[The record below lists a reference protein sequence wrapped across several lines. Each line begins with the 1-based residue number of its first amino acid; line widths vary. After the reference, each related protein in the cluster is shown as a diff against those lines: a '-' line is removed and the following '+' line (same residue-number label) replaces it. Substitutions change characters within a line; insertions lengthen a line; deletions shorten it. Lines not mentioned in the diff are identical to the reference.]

1 MDEEDVHRGI
11 EDEMPP
17 RTPSPTPS
25 GISAIPASANVATG
39 SGPRPTR
46 IPSPKTPTHRLRRYL
61 VDTKV
66 PELRAKGREL
76 AKRLRLLGQQAK
88 ALKRKV
94 ISPSGDSI
102 MAGGSSPK
110 KAKMAETGA
119 LPAPQIKK
127 RPQVTLRRPPMNL
140 GKQKT
145 KLPSTGNLS
154 GSETEST
161 LAVATA
167 SEILAMQM
175 DGDHKRREE
184 DLAVRLEEIKGDIKQ
199 QALEAIEQFKAVYQT
214 TERNNYAQI
223 KELMQGLSDAFGA
236 TDMQMNHIRWQYPKD
251 KNTKPLVN
259 RYREIAHRIDVGIQE
274 KKEASEKMRRIEAKV
289 EESYNKCMKLL
300 DVIDGENYAIDFQ
313 YGVAIHGEEYMKKH
327 YDVPKGYKTPANSAG
342 IIPRLNHIQETLT
355 DMINKEPNFT
365 AHSEWF
371 YNDLLKKAIEK
382 VRNEEADHMTGINS
396 E

>member
-1 MDEEDVHRGI
+1 
-11 EDEMPP
+11 MPP
-17 RTPSPTPS
+17 RTPSPIPS
-25 GISAIPASANVATG
+25 GDSATPADAKTTTG
-39 SGPRPTR
+39 SDPRPTR
-46 IPSPKTPTHRLRRYL
+46 IPSPKTPTHRLRKYL

-66 PELRAKGREL
+66 PDLRAKGREL
-76 AKRLRLLGQQAK
+76 AERLRSLGQQAK

-94 ISPSGDSI
+94 ISPSGESI
-102 MAGGSSPK
+102 VAGGSSPK
-110 KAKMAETGA
+110 KAKVAETGA

-127 RPQVTLRRPPMNL
+127 RPRIAPRRPPMKL
-140 GKQKT
+140 GKQKM
-145 KLPSTGNLS
+145 KLPSAGGLS
-154 GSETEST
+154 GSETEPT

-167 SEILAMQM
+167 SEIFSRQLEE
-175 DGDHKRREE
+175 DHKRREE
-184 DLAVRLEEIKGDIKQ
+184 ELGVRLEEIKGDIKQ
-199 QALEAIEQFKAVYQT
+199 QALDAIEQFKAVYQT

-223 KELMQGLSDAFGA
+223 KDLMQGLSDAFGA

-251 KNTKPLVN
+251 KSTKPLVN

-274 KKEASEKMRRIEAKV
+274 KKEASEKMKRIEAKV
-289 EESYNKCMKLL
+289 EESYNKCMELL

-313 YGVAIHGEEYMKKH
+313 YGVAIHGEDYMMKN
-327 YDVPKGYKTPANSAG
+327 YEVPKGYKSPTNSAG

-355 DMINKEPNFT
+355 DMINKEPKFT

-382 VRNEEADHMTGINS
+382 VRNEEADDMTGIDS